1 MTTVTFIGAGSV
13 EFTRELLIDL
23 LSLPELTGLR
33 IALHDIDPDRLETAE
48 AIARDTADQLGV
60 RPVITSSLDRRTAI
74 EGASYVINCI
84 QVGMHEATVRDF
96 EIPAKYGLRQT
107 IGDTIGIGGIFR
119 ALRTFPVLDG
129 IAQDIL
135 TVAPDAWLLNY
146 TNPMAMNVAYLSE
159 AHPALKVIGLCHS
172 VHWTVH
178 DLCRIV
184 DVPMAE
190 VRFRSAG
197 VNHQAW
203 LLEWTRDGEDLYP
216 LLDRAIV
223 EQPELSRRV
232 RFDLYRRL
240 GRFPTETSEHSSEYV
255 AWYLRHNEEVA
266 RLRIPVGEYVR
277 ISEANLAEY
286 ARTRAALK
294 TGERLPMVREAA
306 EYAPLVIHS
315 IETGTTRTIVGN
327 VANRGLIDNLPHG
340 YCVEVPCIV
349 DGTGISPQPAGALPA
364 HLAAV
369 NRPFCS
375 VGELTVRAA
384 IDDDPAMIRR
394 AAMVD
399 PNTSATL
406 TAPQIW
412 ALCDDL
418 VAAHAD
424 LLQPSLRRSLSA

>member
-23 LSLPELTGLR
+23 LSLPELTDLR
-33 IALHDIDPDRLETAE
+33 IALHDIDAERLETAE
-48 AIARDTADQLGV
+48 AIARDTADQLGAHPTIV
-60 RPVITSSLDRRTAI
+60 TSLDRRAAI
-74 EGASYVINCI
+74 EGATYVINCI

-129 IAQDIL
+129 IAKDML
-135 TVAPDAWLLNY
+135 AVAPDAWLLNY
-146 TNPMAMNVAYLSE
+146 TNPMAMNVAYLAE
-159 AHPALKVIGLCHS
+159 AHPTLKVIGLCHS

-190 VRFRSAG
+190 VEFRSAG

-203 LLEWTRDGEDLYP
+203 LLEWTRGGEDLYP

-240 GRFPTETSEHSSEYV
+240 GRFPTETSEHSAEYV

-294 TGERLPMVREAA
+294 TGERLPIVREAA

-315 IETGTTRTIVGN
+315 IETGTPRTIVGN
-327 VANRGLIDNLPHG
+327 VANRGLIDNLPAG
-340 YCVEVPCIV
+340 YCVELPCIV
-349 DGTGISPQPAGALPA
+349 DDSGISPQPAGALPA

-418 VAAHAD
+418 VTAHAA
-424 LLQPSLRRSLSA
+424 LLQPSLRRPLSA